1 MLTNNVLSLLLMR
14 MITFQVWF
22 FADSIVQSNLVAI
35 PSISTNA
42 LPILELCLRISVITF
57 TSGLLGIS
65 YYATYTTYLAKP
77 ERRYQGRTS
86 LGDLYELEMI
96 WIAVLLCI

>member
-65 YYATYTTYLAKP
+65 YYATYTTFSVNQKEGTKGVP
-77 ERRYQGRTS
+77 P
-86 LGDLYELEMI
+86 
-96 WIAVLLCI
+96 